1 MENVYVKDTKPKTIR
16 KTKFWK
22 EPNCQREASS
32 RYRIQN
38 VSARI
43 SELREA
49 GFTIFTNRVKVK
61 GGADRGRV
69 VTAYRLHVESSDT
82 SSLLK
87 DFGV

>member
-1 MENVYVKDTKPKTIR
+1 MYMSKTQNQKLLER
-16 KTKFWK
+16 LSSGKNLTV
-22 EPNCQREASS
+22 REASS

>member
-1 MENVYVKDTKPKTIR
+1 MYMSKTQNQKLLER
-16 KTKFWK
+16 LSSGKNLTV
-22 EPNCQREASS
+22 REASS

-69 VTAYRLHVESSDT
+69 VTAYRLHVESSET
-82 SSLLK
+82 SSLLEQ
-87 DFGV
+87 FGV

>member
-1 MENVYVKDTKPKTIR
+1 MSKTQNQKLLER
-16 KTKFWK
+16 LSSGKNLTV
-22 EPNCQREASS
+22 REASS

>member
-1 MENVYVKDTKPKTIR
+1 MSKTQNQKLLER
-16 KTKFWK
+16 LSSGKNLTV
-22 EPNCQREASS
+22 REASS

-87 DFGV
+87 DFCV

>member
-1 MENVYVKDTKPKTIR
+1 MSKTQNQKLLER
-16 KTKFWK
+16 LSSGKNLTV
-22 EPNCQREASS
+22 REASS

-69 VTAYRLHVESSDT
+69 VTAYRLHVESSET
-82 SSLLK
+82 SSLLEQ
-87 DFGV
+87 FGV